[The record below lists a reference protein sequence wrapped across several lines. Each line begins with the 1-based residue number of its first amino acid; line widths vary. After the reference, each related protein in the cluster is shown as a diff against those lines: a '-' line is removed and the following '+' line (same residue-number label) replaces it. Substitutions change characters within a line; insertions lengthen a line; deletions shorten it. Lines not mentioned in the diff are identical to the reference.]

1 MEPLLDK
8 DTEGSG
14 DKCDEKTQD
23 PECVDSGGSSR
34 CHERRDIEDRDCR
47 VDEISVDGQVGCLVD
62 ELHEEDVGQV
72 FGLLLEVL
80 VGLDNECGNDRREYT
95 SLHR

>member
-1 MEPLLDK
+1 MEPLLDE

-14 DKCDEKTQD
+14 DECDEETQD
-23 PECVDSGGSSR
+23 PECVDSGGNSR
-34 CHERRDIEDRDCR
+34 CLERREVEDRDCR
-47 VDEISVDGQVGCLVD
+47 VDEISVGGQVRCLVD

-80 VGLDNECGNDRREYT
+80 VGLDNECDNDRRE
-95 SLHR
+95 